1 MTDHYFWLSKE
12 QYSRLSPLL
21 PNKPRGVPR
30 TDGRRMIVHVLKT
43 GGRWVDALA
52 VYGPGKTLNDR
63 FVRWANKGV

>member
-1 MTDHYFWLSKE
+1 MVAEL
-12 QYSRLSPLL
+12 
-21 PNKPRGVPR
+21 
-30 TDGRRMIVHVLKT
+30 IVHILKI